1 VKFTTKGGGIAIAGA
16 IVYAV
21 VHVGLKVSMESLQ
34 QHWAPTLLS
43 VGLLVLAL
51 ALFVL
56 VHFLRQRH
64 AGRET
69 IEIGRRGLLVT
80 QPETAPIAVA
90 WRAIRSADLE
100 QKDRWQWRLTLK
112 TGGEVLLREEA
123 FAREH
128 WKKLSAELQRK
139 LQAKKIPVRVIGAGQ
154 SQS

>member
-1 VKFTTKGGGIAIAGA
+1 VKFTAKGGGIAIAGA

-34 QHWAPTLLS
+34 HEWAPTLLS
-43 VGLLVLAL
+43 VGLLVAAL

-56 VHFLRQRH
+56 VHFLRHRQ
-64 AGRET
+64 AGWET

-80 QPETAPIAVA
+80 QAQTVPIAVA

-100 QKDRWQWRLTLK
+100 QKERWQWRFTLK
-112 TGGEVLLREEA
+112 TGGEVFLREEA
-123 FAREH
+123 FTREH

-139 LQAKKIPVRVIGAGQ
+139 LAAKKIPVRVVGAGQ
-154 SQS
+154 NPG